1 MGGKMLENILD
12 RIRQVRPRVVITGFG
27 ALTPLGNT
35 VRETWDGLL
44 AGRSGVGPI
53 THFDASDLPTRIAGE
68 VKGFDPR
75 KYLDFKEARRMSRA
89 SQLAVAS
96 ATQAIE
102 DAGFSDGFPDEER
115 VSVLFGTGVGG
126 LDMFERQLE
135 TLWKKGWH
143 RVSPFGITSAITN
156 MPAHHISQIFQIKG
170 RISTITTACATGT
183 QAVGEAAELIRRGV
197 TDVVVTGGVEAV
209 MTAMPIA
216 GFSVMR
222 ALSTRN
228 DEPERASRPFDRDR
242 DGFVFSEGSATLV
255 LESLEHAQARGAHI
269 YAEVLGHSSSSD
281 AYHVAAPDPEGK
293 GAIRAMQWAIEDAD
307 LKPEDI
313 QYINSHGPATI
324 LNDPTETLAIKTL
337 FGEYAYNIPINST
350 KSMIGHS
357 MGAAGAI
364 EAMVCALSLEEGI
377 IHPTVNHENP
387 DPECDLDYVPE
398 GARKQQIE
406 TAMSNSFGL
415 GGQNACLVLGR
426 YHPES

>member
-1 MGGKMLENILD
+1 MLENL
-12 RIRQVRPRVVITGFG
+12 RERMRQIRPRVVITGIG
-27 ALTPLGNT
+27 AITPLGNT

-75 KYLDFKEARRMSRA
+75 EYIDFKEARRMSRA
-89 SQLAVAS
+89 SHLAVAT

-102 DAGFSDGFPDEER
+102 DAGFAGGWPDEER
-115 VSVLFGTGVGG
+115 VSVLYGTGVGG
-126 LDMFERQLE
+126 LDMFEKQLE
-135 TLWKKGWH
+135 SLWKKGWQK
-143 RVSPFGITSAITN
+143 VSPFGITSAITN
-156 MPAHHISQIFQIKG
+156 MSAHHISQIFQIKG

-183 QAVGEAAELIRRGV
+183 QSVGEAAELIRRGV
-197 TDVVVTGGVEAV
+197 ADIVVTGGVEAV
-209 MTAMPIA
+209 MTRMPIA

-228 DEPERASRPFDRDR
+228 DEPERASRPFDKDR

-255 LESLEHAQARGAHI
+255 LEELEHAKARGAHI

-293 GAIRAMQWAIEDAD
+293 GAVRAMRWAIEDAG
-307 LKPEDI
+307 LEPQDI

-324 LNDPTETLAIKTL
+324 LNDPTETMAIKMVL
-337 FGEYAYNIPINST
+337 GEHAYNVPVNST
-350 KSMIGHS
+350 KSMIGHA

-364 EAMVCALSLEEGI
+364 EAMVCALTLQDGV
-377 IHPTVNHENP
+377 IHPTANHEIP
-387 DPECDLDYVPE
+387 DPGCDLDYVPN
-398 GARKQQIE
+398 GARHVQVE
-406 TAMSNSFGL
+406 TTMSNSFGL